1 MHFIDFFNER
11 VKKLTI
17 FDVKLVQI
25 SAMGIILIIVKLI
38 PHVMTINIWW
48 FIVLS
53 VICAIRPMYAFYFK
67 K

>member
-1 MHFIDFFNER
+1 MHFFNER

-25 SAMGIILIIVKLI
+25 SAMGVILIIVKLI
-38 PHVMTINIWW
+38 PQIMTINISW
-48 FIVLS
+48 FILLS